1 MARVKRGFKGRRRRN
16 KLFGLA
22 KGFRGSRKNRYKIA
36 VYVVRRGLAFSFRDR
51 KVRARD
57 FRKLWIIRINAAAR
71 SHGLRYGQFIHG
83 LKKANVAID
92 RSVLADLALHDPSGF
107 AELASKAKTALAA

>member
-1 MARVKRGFKGRRRRN
+1 MSRVTRGFKGRRRRK

-22 KGFRGSRKNRYKIA
+22 KGFRGSRKNRYRIA

-71 SHGLRYGQFIHG
+71 ANGLRYGEFMNG

-92 RSVLADLALHDPSGF
+92 RSVLADLAIHDQTAF
-107 AELASKAKTALAA
+107 AELVSKAKLALAA